1 VQYTKYVTVYQDM
14 LNKMTIK
21 LKGWSKKEKKAEVK
35 EVKESKVEKKV
46 EKPVSTVEE
55 NEIKNVE
62 SPTAIMARK
71 IQELMRN

>member
-1 VQYTKYVTVYQDM
+1 MQYTKYVTVYPDM

-21 LKGWSKKEKKAEVK
+21 LKGWSKKEKKA

>member
-1 VQYTKYVTVYQDM
+1 MVKREF
-14 LNKMTIK
+14 
-21 LKGWSKKEKKAEVK
+21 KKKKEVK
-35 EVKESKVEKKV
+35 EVKKESKVEKKV

-62 SPTAIMARK
+62 SPTALMARK

>member
-1 VQYTKYVTVYQDM
+1 MQYTKYVTVYQDM

-35 EVKESKVEKKV
+35 ESKVEKKV
-46 EKPVSTVEE
+46 EKAVSTVEE

>member
-1 VQYTKYVTVYQDM
+1 MQYTKYVTVYQDM

-35 EVKESKVEKKV
+35 KESKVEKKA
-46 EKPVSTVEE
+46 EKPVSTVKE

-62 SPTAIMARK
+62 SPTALMAKK